1 MKTSLAFLGI
11 LSAIFVASHS
21 IDRPLDISGESATP
35 FAHRSNATAW
45 KLSISGIETQCTTS
59 FTLHSV
65 DPAFSQDKGSCANAF
80 PALQHLAG
88 IKTEDNGDITFY
100 HENGSIL
107 VKFMES
113 ESNYHESF
121 WPAQPLMTLA
131 RIN

>member
-11 LSAIFVASHS
+11 LSAILVASHS
-21 IDRPLDISGESATP
+21 TDRPLDISGESATP
-35 FAHRSNATAW
+35 LAHSINATGW
-45 KLSISGIETQCTTS
+45 KLSISDINTQCTAS
-59 FTLHSV
+59 FTLHSGNLV
-65 DPAFSQDKGSCANAF
+65 FSQNKDHCTNEF

-100 HENGSIL
+100 HENGSKL

-121 WPAQPLMTLA
+121 WPAQPLMSLA